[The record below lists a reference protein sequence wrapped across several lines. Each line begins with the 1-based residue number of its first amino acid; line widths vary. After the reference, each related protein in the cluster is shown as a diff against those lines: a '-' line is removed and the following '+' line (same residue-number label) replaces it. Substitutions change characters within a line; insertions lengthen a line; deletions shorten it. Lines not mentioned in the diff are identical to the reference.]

1 MPLIKLSKSI
11 VGKEESDAVSRVLNE
26 DGYLGMGSEVAK
38 FEAEIGDYLGLEK
51 SQIVCVSS
59 GTAALHLAVEA
70 IISDEKNEIIVP
82 SFTFLSSFQAI
93 SGARA
98 IPVSCEIYED
108 TWTIDLEKAESLVTD
123 RTCAIMPVH
132 YASNPVNLE
141 KLFQFAEKHKI
152 RVIEDAAHA
161 FGCIRNGVKIG
172 AKGDIICFSFDGIK
186 NITSGEGGAIV
197 TRDPKIL
204 AVIKDTRLL
213 GVEKDTERRY
223 AGQRSWDF
231 EVTRQGYRYHM
242 SNIFAAIGRVQLSKL
257 ENEFKPKRKRLLSLY
272 EKLLSTSDKI
282 VMQRIESGNDIIPH
296 ICPVRILNGKRDA
309 LREYLNEKDI
319 QTGIHYKPNH
329 LLAIYK
335 TEGEKF
341 PITMKIYEDII
352 SLPLHP
358 ELIEN
363 DIKTICNEILNFL
376 KK

>member
-11 VGKEESDAVSRVLNE
+11 VGKEESDAVSKVLIN

-38 FEAEIGDYLGLEK
+38 FEAEIGKYLGIE
-51 SQIVCVSS
+51 SDQVVCVSS

-70 IISDEKNEIIVP
+70 IISAEKNEIIVP

-108 TWTIDLEKAESLVTD
+108 TWTIDLEKAEKLVNE

-141 KLFQFAEKHKI
+141 KLYAFAEKHKI

-161 FGCIRNGVKIG
+161 FGCSRNGIKIG
-172 AKGDIICFSFDGIK
+172 ATGDIVCFSFDGIK
-186 NITSGEGGAIV
+186 NITSGEGGAII
-197 TRDPKIL
+197 TRDPKVL
-204 AVIKDTRLL
+204 STIKDTRLL
-213 GVEKDTERRY
+213 GIEKDTEMRF
-223 AGQRSWDF
+223 AGKRSWDF

-257 ENEFKPKRKRLLSLY
+257 ENEFKPKRKRFLSLY

-282 VMQRIESGNDIIPH
+282 IMQRIESGNDIIPH

-309 LREYLNEKDI
+309 LREYLNKKDI

-335 TEGEKF
+335 KEGEVF

-358 ELIEN
+358 ELSEN
-363 DIKTICNEILNFL
+363 DIKIICNEILNFL